1 MSIYKPESG
10 RLARTIMCL
19 LGVAFSLYAASS
31 WYGNF
36 ATDFIVDEPAVSWGH
51 IGAFVL
57 SLSGLWMSYLYCFAK
72 PSTVDGLVDVEREM
86 RKCTWPDVAPWLKP
100 DTAAWGATY
109 IVIIVMLILATFI
122 AIIDFIIEKAMAF
135 GIYS

>member
-1 MSIYKPESG
+1 MGIYKAESG

-19 LGVAFSLYAASS
+19 LCVAFSLYAASS
-31 WYGNF
+31 WYASF
-36 ATDFIVDEPAVSWGH
+36 SMDFVLDGSSVSLGH
-51 IGAFVL
+51 IGAFTL
-57 SLSGLWMSYLYCFAK
+57 SLFGLWVSYIYCFVK
-72 PSTVDGLVDVEREM
+72 PSTVDGLIDVEREM
-86 RKCTWPDVAPWLKP
+86 RKCTWPDVEPWLKP

-122 AIIDFIIEKAMAF
+122 AFVDVIIEKVMEI